1 MKFNQEKMSL
11 PVLITVPKY
20 VPITTTSRQSGGNSS
35 GSDDSSSCL
44 DEFLVRGT
52 KRKRLDHLTWEEK
65 LQRKKLKN
73 RVAAQTSRD
82 RKKAKMEEMESTI
95 VSLQEDNTTLQSRCD
110 KLQEQNN
117 VLVTKNTEL
126 ENRLAELE
134 RKFEMRATGV
144 TAMAKTYCDV
154 GCETI
159 TDGSAVSNYPLQ
171 KGIVPQATP
180 ASICQQQKEQTA
192 SSLWK
197 IIALC
202 LLYKTCSEISTCLD
216 LKSLPKACLQISP
229 QNWKMIIERAANE
242 LPKMKA
248 PQSECLDQW
257 WGPQQ
262 NSWNPAKIS
271 IEV

>member
-1 MKFNQEKMSL
+1 
-11 PVLITVPKY
+11 
-20 VPITTTSRQSGGNSS
+20 
-35 GSDDSSSCL
+35 L
-44 DEFLVRGT
+44 DEFLIRG

-95 VSLQEDNTTLQSRCD
+95 QLLTDQNETLKGRCDSLQVQND
-110 KLQEQNN
+110 KLLTHN
-117 VLVTKNTEL
+117 KEL
-126 ENRLAELE
+126 EKRLEDLE
-134 RKFEMRATGV
+134 RRFELSSCKIK
-144 TAMAKTYCDV
+144 KTSDV

-159 TDGSAVSNYPLQ
+159 TEGSAVSNINPLL
-171 KGIVPQATP
+171 KGMVPQSTP
-180 ASICQQQKEQTA
+180 QDVLKKNNESTNSI
-192 SSLWK
+192 WK

-202 LLYKTCSEISTCLD
+202 LLYKTCSAISTCPD
-216 LKSLPKACLQISP
+216 LKNLPKVYWKMSP
-229 QNWKMIIERAANE
+229 QNWKTIIQEAARH

-248 PQSECLDQW
+248 SQAECLNEW

-262 NSWNPAKIS
+262 SSWNPAKIS